1 WPELQDK
8 LHSHLQILEQKLGFQ
23 RTHKTFREKE
33 LQELT
38 NVSSRLSL
46 EFGKLIMADEEG
58 NGKLKQAIIAAEEMT
73 KKLKV
78 HLKEIRSIEA
88 KLTREDQ
95 QDTPDQ
101 LLPPAMRAKMSM
113 DCKISLERRSSQSR
127 AELCS
132 PAAGISSALSNATT
146 KTKTTFHGVVAP
158 PTAAPPMFNHVLEAP
173 SIIERQA
180 GNGWFFHLA
189 LCLSMLQAVL
199 SIAVLLAFAALPSPA
214 GSAFVIP
221 GATGALLVLATILAG
236 FVAHQ
241 LFRIRRQY
249 PSRKVVP
256 FHGKLLT

>member
-1 WPELQDK
+1 
-8 LHSHLQILEQKLGFQ
+8 
-23 RTHKTFREKE
+23 
-33 LQELT
+33 
-38 NVSSRLSL
+38 LSL

-146 KTKTTFHGVVAP
+146 KTKTTFHGVVCASASGPQVAP
-158 PTAAPPMFNHVLEAP
+158 PTAAPPMFHHVLEAP